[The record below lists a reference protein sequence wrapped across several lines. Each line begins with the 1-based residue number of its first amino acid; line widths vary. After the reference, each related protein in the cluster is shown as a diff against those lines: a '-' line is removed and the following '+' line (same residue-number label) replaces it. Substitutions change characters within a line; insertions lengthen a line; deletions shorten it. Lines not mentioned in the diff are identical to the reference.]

1 VRFGV
6 YSGMMG
12 GNRGRDNSAAVFLL
26 VILVSIVVYVLSF
39 LLLRALS
46 RYREY
51 AADRGAAIITGAP
64 AQLAS
69 ALQKIEGTMSR
80 IPTRD
85 LRAAEGM
92 NAFFI
97 MPAVAKG
104 FSLSSIVATHPPTQ
118 KRIERLLA
126 MQAQIDAAPA
136 AAL

>member
-1 VRFGV
+1 MWYASFRRFADEDV
-6 YSGMMG
+6 
-12 GNRGRDNSAAVFLL
+12 A
-26 VILVSIVVYVLSF
+26 SIVVYVLSF

-51 AADRGAAIITGAP
+51 AADRGAASITGAP

-69 ALQKIEGTMSR
+69 ALQKISGTMSR

-104 FSLSSIVATHPPTQ
+104 FSLSSIVSTHPPTE

-126 MQAQIDAAPA
+126 MQAQIDGAPA
-136 AAL
+136 AALS

>member
-1 VRFGV
+1 
-6 YSGMMG
+6 MMG
-12 GNRGRDNSAAVFLL
+12 GRSRDNTAVVFLVVVVAS
-26 VILVSIVVYVLSF
+26 VIVYVLSF

-51 AADRGAAIITGAP
+51 AADRGSAIVTGAP

-69 ALQKIEGTMSR
+69 ALQKIGGTMAR

-97 MPAVAKG
+97 MPAVSKG
-104 FSLSSIVATHPPTQ
+104 FSLSSIVATHPPTE

-126 MQAQIDAAPA
+126 MQARIDAAPA
-136 AAL
+136 EPVSAVLAGS